1 MTEEKK
7 EMNPVAKGIKK
18 YLVTQIIDPTE
29 DWMGIKWLHKLA
41 FIQKTPK
48 TAIKTRK
55 IQNKEIP
62 YVEIDFVERAL
73 NFISN
78 FNWWYI
84 IQDKGMSEAK
94 DEKGRTYYEARV
106 QMQCYIVLDWVRIEK
121 GSFWAWKS
129 YQNIAVSKWDTYK
142 SAESNAIKNFALTL
156 GIGWDKRREEND
168 KISQFREES
177 FDEDALISSFNSS
190 MENDAEGK

>member
-1 MTEEKK
+1 MWETK
-7 EMNPVAKGIKK
+7 EMNPMAKGIKK
-18 YLVTQIIDPTE
+18 YLVTQLIDPNIN
-29 DWMGIKWLHKLA
+29 WMDLRWLEKLA
-41 FIQKTPK
+41 FIQKTPNS
-48 TAIKTRK
+48 AIKSRK
-55 IQNKEIP
+55 INNKEIP

-78 FNWWYI
+78 FNWWYT
-84 IQDKGMSEAK
+84 IQDKWMTESK

-121 GSFWAWKS
+121 GSFGAWKS
-129 YQNIAVSKWDTYK
+129 YQNIAVSKRDTYK

-156 GIGWDKRREEND
+156 GIGADKRWEEND

-177 FDEDALISSFNSS
+177 FNEEELIASFNSS
-190 MENDAEGK
+190 IENND

>member
-1 MTEEKK
+1 MSETT
-7 EMNPVAKGIKK
+7 EMNPMAKGIKK
-18 YLVTQIIDPTE
+18 YLVTQLIDPTVS
-29 DWMGIKWLHKLA
+29 WMDLHGLEKLA
-41 FIQKTPK
+41 FIQKTPR

-55 IQNKEIP
+55 INNKEIP

-78 FNWWYI
+78 FNWWYT
-84 IQDKGMSEAK
+84 IQDKGMTEAK

-121 GSFWAWKS
+121 GSFGAWKS
-129 YQNIAVSKWDTYK
+129 YQNIAVSKRDTYK

-156 GIGWDKRREEND
+156 GIGWDKRREENE
-168 KISQFREES
+168 KISQFREE
-177 FDEDALISSFNSS
+177 EFNEEKLVSGFIT
-190 MENDAEGK
+190 NKTTNA

>member
-7 EMNPVAKGIKK
+7 EMNPVAKWIKK
-18 YLVTQIIDPTE
+18 YLVTQIIDPSVNWTE
-29 DWMGIKWLHKLA
+29 IEGISKLA
-41 FIQKTPK
+41 FIQKTPN
-48 TAIKTRK
+48 TAIKTRV

-62 YVEIDFVERAL
+62 YVEIDYVERAL

-78 FNWWYI
+78 FNWWYT
-84 IQDKGMSEAK
+84 IQDKGMTEDK
-94 DEKGRTYYEARV
+94 DAKGRVYYEARV

-156 GIGWDKRREEND
+156 GIGWDKRREENE
-168 KISQFREES
+168 KISQFREE
-177 FDEDALISSFNSS
+177 EFNEEKLVSGFTTNKT
-190 MENDAEGK
+190 ENA

>member
-1 MTEEKK
+1 MSETT
-7 EMNPVAKGIKK
+7 EMNPMAKGIKK
-18 YLVTQIIDPTE
+18 YLVTQLIDPSVS
-29 DWMGIKWLHKLA
+29 WMDLHWLEKLA

-48 TAIKTRK
+48 TAIKTRTINK
-55 IQNKEIP
+55 KEIP

-78 FNWWYI
+78 FNWWYT
-84 IQDKGMSEAK
+84 IQDKWMTEGK

-129 YQNIAVSKWDTYK
+129 YQNIAVSKRDTYK

-156 GIGWDKRREEND
+156 GIGADKRREENE

-177 FDEDALISSFNSS
+177 YNEEELISSFNSS
-190 MENDAEGK
+190 KENND

>member
-1 MTEEKK
+1 MSETK
-7 EMNPVAKGIKK
+7 EMNPMAKGIKK
-18 YLVTQIIDPTE
+18 YLVTQLIDPSVS
-29 DWMGIKWLHKLA
+29 WMDLHGLEKLA
-41 FIQKTPK
+41 FIQKTPSS
-48 TAIKTRK
+48 AIKSRK
-55 IQNKEIP
+55 INNKEIP

-78 FNWWYI
+78 FNWWYT
-84 IQDKGMSEAK
+84 IQDKWMTEGK

-121 GSFWAWKS
+121 GSFGAWKS
-129 YQNIAVSKWDTYK
+129 YQNIAVSKRDTYK

-156 GIGWDKRREEND
+156 WIWADKRREENE

-177 FDEDALISSFNSS
+177 YNEEELIASFNSS
-190 MENDAEGK
+190 NENND

>member
-1 MTEEKK
+1 MSETT
-7 EMNPVAKGIKK
+7 EMNPMAKGIKK
-18 YLVTQIIDPTE
+18 YLVTQLIDPTVS
-29 DWMGIKWLHKLA
+29 WMDLHWLEKLA

-55 IQNKEIP
+55 INNKEIP

-78 FNWWYI
+78 FNWWYT
-84 IQDKGMSEAK
+84 IQDKGMTEAK
-94 DEKGRTYYEARV
+94 DDKGRTYYEARV

-121 GSFWAWKS
+121 GSFGAWKS

-156 GIGWDKRREEND
+156 WIGWDKRWEEND

-177 FDEDALISSFNSS
+177 FNEEELIASFNSS
-190 MENDAEGK
+190 MEENA

>member
-1 MTEEKK
+1 MSETT
-7 EMNPVAKGIKK
+7 EMNPMAKGIKK
-18 YLVTQIIDPTE
+18 YLVTQLIDPTVS
-29 DWMGIKWLHKLA
+29 WMDLHGLEKLA

-55 IQNKEIP
+55 INNKEIP

-78 FNWWYI
+78 FNWWYT
-84 IQDKGMSEAK
+84 IQDKGMTEAK

-121 GSFWAWKS
+121 WSFGARKS

-156 GIGWDKRREEND
+156 WIGWDKRREEND

-177 FDEDALISSFNSS
+177 FNEEELIASFNSS
-190 MENDAEGK
+190 MEENA

>member
-1 MTEEKK
+1 MSETT
-7 EMNPVAKGIKK
+7 EMNPMAKGIKK
-18 YLVTQIIDPTE
+18 YLVTQLIDPSVS
-29 DWMGIKWLHKLA
+29 WMDLHGLEKLA

-55 IQNKEIP
+55 INKKEIP

-78 FNWWYI
+78 FNWWYT
-84 IQDKGMSEAK
+84 IQDKGMTEAK
-94 DEKGRTYYEARV
+94 DDEWRTYYEARV
-106 QMQCYIVLDWVRIEK
+106 QMQCYIVLDGVRIEK
-121 GSFWAWKS
+121 GSFGAWKS
-129 YQNIAVSKWDTYK
+129 YKNIAVSKWDTYK

-156 GIGWDKRREEND
+156 WIGWDKRWEEND

-177 FDEDALISSFNSS
+177 FNEEELIASFNSS
-190 MENDAEGK
+190 MEENA

>member
-1 MTEEKK
+1 MAETT
-7 EMNPVAKGIKK
+7 EMNPMAKGIKK
-18 YLVTQIIDPTE
+18 YLVTQLIDPTVS
-29 DWMGIKWLHKLA
+29 WMDLHGLEKLA

-55 IQNKEIP
+55 IKNKEIP

-78 FNWWYI
+78 FNWWYT

-94 DEKGRTYYEARV
+94 DDKGRTYYEARV

-121 GSFWAWKS
+121 GSFGARKS

-156 GIGWDKRREEND
+156 WIGWDKRREEND

-177 FDEDALISSFNSS
+177 FNEEELIASFNSS
-190 MENDAEGK
+190 MEENA

>member
-1 MTEEKK
+1 MWETT
-7 EMNPVAKGIKK
+7 EMNPMAKGIKK
-18 YLVTQIIDPTE
+18 YLVTQLIDPTVS
-29 DWMGIKWLHKLA
+29 WMDLHWLEKLA

-55 IQNKEIP
+55 INNKEIP

-78 FNWWYI
+78 FNWWYT
-84 IQDKGMSEAK
+84 IQDKGMTEAK
-94 DEKGRTYYEARV
+94 DDKGRTYYEARV

-121 GSFWAWKS
+121 GSFGAWKS
-129 YQNIAVSKWDTYK
+129 YQNIAVSKRDTYK

-156 GIGWDKRREEND
+156 GIGGDKRREEND
-168 KISQFREES
+168 KISQFREDS
-177 FDEDALISSFNSS
+177 FNEDELIASFNSS
-190 MENDAEGK
+190 MDQND